1 MKRKFV
7 PMLLILIVIVV
18 ILTFMDYRESAQ
30 NAAETEA
37 SRTELSL
44 LTTRWKGSGMNM
56 SPWKTNPIPA
66 AGI

>member
-37 SRTELSL
+37 SRTELS
-44 LTTRWKGSGMNM
+44 
-56 SPWKTNPIPA
+56 A
-66 AGI
+66 AHDALERLRDEYVSL